1 MKTNITP
8 PVDSGR
14 ALGQLPAWL
23 IQNAGQCMRRLS
35 PPRLV
40 PVFGALAACLTVGA
54 TPLLASEPPLPSP
67 DVSRAYAS
75 PDCLWP
81 PNHKFVP
88 IEIKGIPKTVC
99 FWGKHYPVTVKVC
112 RITSDEPTAS
122 IEGAGG
128 KNHAPD
134 ASFDKCGILVRAER
148 SGGGD
153 PECPGPGNGRVYKIH
168 FEASICLPW
177 TMTLTGNGNG
187 NGTHISIPGCVSV
200 KVPHDQS
207 NKECCDAYDDGQR
220 YDATK
225 CN

>member
-8 PVDSGR
+8 RENSGR

-23 IQNAGQCMRRLS
+23 IQNAGQFMRHLS
-35 PPRLV
+35 PTRLV
-40 PVFGALAACLTVGA
+40 PAFGALAACLTLGSSA
-54 TPLLASEPPLPSP
+54 LRAEELAANGYTPMLPNGP

-75 PDCLWP
+75 PDCLWS

-99 FWGKHYPVTVKVC
+99 LWGVHYPVKVKVC

-134 ASFDKCGILVRAER
+134 AEFDKCGIWLRSER
-148 SGGGD
+148 SGG
-153 PECPGPGNGRVYKIH
+153 GNGRVYKIH
-168 FEASICLPW
+168 FEASICVVLPW
-177 TMTLTGNGNG
+177 TLTLNG

-207 NKECCDAYDDGQR
+207 NKECCDAVDDGQK
-220 YDATK
+220 YNATE